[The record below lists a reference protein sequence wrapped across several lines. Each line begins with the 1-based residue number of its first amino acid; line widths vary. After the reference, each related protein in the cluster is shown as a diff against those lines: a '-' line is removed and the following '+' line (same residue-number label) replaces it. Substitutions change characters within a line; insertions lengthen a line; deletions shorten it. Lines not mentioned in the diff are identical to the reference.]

1 MTTGH
6 MAESRR
12 YFVSHNGEEKG
23 PFNLDLI
30 EALVMSGHYPRSIM
44 LREEASHDWQAPF
57 ERVAAEPPAPPRA
70 PAPSRKGSSAWI
82 WVVSLII
89 VAVIVFAVAESN
101 KKPTAHVASTGSA
114 RQRPVPI
121 PDCGGSKTPTTTTV
135 PAKVDRPRSAPSTD
149 TLVKDDQG
157 RTYRVSNSEYRRLSL
172 LRSDLMQE
180 EAALMA
186 LQERVKALG
195 GELSRAQVN
204 LNRRSQAAVDA
215 FNQQVD
221 RYNALN
227 EEANQKLNRFNR
239 GVDAFNTEL
248 ARVGTPIR

>member
-1 MTTGH
+1 MSRLSMTTGQIT
-6 MAESRR
+6 ESRR
-12 YFVSHNGEEKG
+12 YFVSLDGEEKG
-23 PFNLDLI
+23 PFSLDLI
-30 EALVMSGHYPRSIM
+30 EALVLSGHYPRSIL
-44 LREEASHDWQAPF
+44 LREEGSRDWEARFEKVAPEPPHPPQAP
-57 ERVAAEPPAPPRA
+57 AS
-70 PAPSRKGSSAWI
+70 SRKGSSAWI
-82 WVVSLII
+82 WVVSLVI

-101 KKPTAHVASTGSA
+101 KKSA
-114 RQRPVPI
+114 RQRP
-121 PDCGGSKTPTTTTV
+121 GSTSTNTSYKTPTTTTV

-157 RTYRVSNSEYRRLSL
+157 RTYRVSNSEYHRLSL

-239 GVDAFNTEL
+239 GVYGFNAEL